1 MDTHVNTFKESVVCL
16 CVHCERPCCQI
27 NVCLFVRFIA
37 CFKQEAEFA
46 DRLVRP
52 GRLGVSFGWNGATV
66 IGSLGAW

>member
-1 MDTHVNTFKESVVCL
+1 MNTFKESVVCL

-27 NVCLFVRFIA
+27 NVCFFFVRFIA

-52 GRLGVSFGWNGATV
+52 GRSGVSFGWNGATV